1 MCCLFSVLALLGPRA
16 ALVIYWLAYPAS
28 WTLAFGNNWVV
39 PLLGFALVPWTTMA
53 YVFVFPGGL
62 DTLDWL
68 FIALAFVID
77 IGSIGGGAFGN
88 RDRIPGAS
96 SPTV

>member
-16 ALVIYWLAYPAS
+16 ALIFYWLLYPAA
-28 WTLAFGNNWVV
+28 WGLAFGNNWFV
-39 PLLGFALVPWTTMA
+39 PLLGFLIAPWTTMA

-68 FIALAFVID
+68 LVGLAFVVD
-77 IGSIGGGAFGN
+77 IMSIGGGAFGN
-88 RDRIPGAS
+88 RDRIPG
-96 SPTV
+96 SPSYTA